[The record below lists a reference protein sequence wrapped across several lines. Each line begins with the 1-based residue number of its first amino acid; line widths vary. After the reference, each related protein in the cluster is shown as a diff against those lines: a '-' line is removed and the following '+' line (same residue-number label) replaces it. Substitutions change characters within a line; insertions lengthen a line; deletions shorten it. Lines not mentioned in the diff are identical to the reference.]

1 MDTGEGEEEGGGGGG
16 GGTPAKLC
24 RQSKQASKMTPVCMH
39 VPTGTG
45 WPNVQYVPQAQ
56 PPGKCV
62 MINII
67 IQV

>member
-1 MDTGEGEEEGGGGGG
+1 MDTEEGEEEGEGGG

-24 RQSKQASKMTPVCMH
+24 RQSKLASKMTPLCMH
-39 VPTGTG
+39 VPTDTG
-45 WPNVQYVPQAQ
+45 WASVQYVPQAQ

-62 MINII
+62 MINTI